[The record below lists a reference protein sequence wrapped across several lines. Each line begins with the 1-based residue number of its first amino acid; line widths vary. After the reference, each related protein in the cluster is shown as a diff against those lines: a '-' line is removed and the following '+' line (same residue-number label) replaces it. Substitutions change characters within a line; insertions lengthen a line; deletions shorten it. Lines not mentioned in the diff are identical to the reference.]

1 MANIH
6 LSDRKSGA
14 RRNLNESFNESN
26 SFTSPIQNYSIV
38 SPDESEEINDL
49 KLRMRKSLSSI
60 LKNKSISELSKSLKN
75 NLQIDKANPYV
86 DMERLSIK
94 QPSPELKKNTLNQ
107 NVLQLNNSQK
117 LRRSTRTKQRISYVD
132 LISPP
137 KTPKRNRKYS
147 TSSESSSV
155 AGVEYLTPSKK
166 ANIQISDK
174 LNTKTKLTRL
184 ENSPKRSTKKD
195 AGLDSDDEQMF
206 EITKEST
213 TLGKKYGSNLKHSTP
228 VDNILCTPGK
238 RNSIMPAKYLDYC
251 NDISPT
257 KKKKTEVKECFVN
270 LSNSVDIDKSSSP
283 TAKNKSSRIN
293 PTVKLNNLNTPKKT
307 VCSHSENEINTALRR
322 ETQQFSNMQQ
332 TPKTVKY
339 TPSAKAKLIREGIVT
354 PSVQARGTPLQKNCT
369 PLNKARAKL
378 HVSYLPD
385 LLPCRGKE
393 YENIFNFLEGKLLDG
408 CGGCMY
414 ISGVPGTGKTATVT
428 DVLRKLEEKCRKTI
442 PDFQSVSI
450 NGMKLSEP
458 RQSYVE
464 ILKQLT
470 GKTLQWEQAQ
480 LTLDNLFTKKQ
491 GSKSKPII
499 LLVDELD
506 ILCTKRQDVVYNLL
520 DWPTRASVQLIV
532 ITIANTMDLPERLL
546 MGRVTSRLGLTRLT
560 FQAYT
565 HKQLQEIVT
574 MRLIGTKVFN
584 PDAVQLVARKVASVS
599 GDARRALDICR
610 RAAEIAESEGKNTLV
625 SMNHVNEALN
635 AMITQPKVKAIKYC
649 SRLQQLIL
657 QAVVAEV
664 ERTGVEETTFSD
676 VYRMFECVAN
686 INGFQKVSCTLAL
699 AAVAKLGA
707 CRLLLTDQKLHDFHQ
722 KLILNVSTDDVYYA
736 LKEE

>member
-307 VCSHSENEINTALRR
+307 VCSQSENEINTALRR

-491 GSKSKPII
+491 GTKSKPII

-532 ITIANTMDLPERLL
+532 ITIANTMDLPEITN
-546 MGRVTSRLGLTRLT
+546 G
-560 FQAYT
+560 ACY
-565 HKQLQEIVT
+565 KQI
-574 MRLIGTKVFN
+574 
-584 PDAVQLVARKVASVS
+584 RKVASVS